1 MAQRPLNTQEF
12 QDELDMVV
20 SDLRRGV
27 LKDLPTMRQYCH
39 GSEGTIEGGSCCQ
52 NYGFT
57 LETER
62 YLYRLRCN
70 PIEGDYQA
78 CLSCFDKQTQQMG
91 LTEKGRL
98 ALQNAA
104 DPNRPHTHIGYVIEN
119 INTPSLQSV
128 HALPLE
134 EALRLYRGLDCGD
147 NLYYIHYSFPPTN
160 RNAAVKPL
168 RRNKFSMLNMKS

>member
-1 MAQRPLNTQEF
+1 
-12 QDELDMVV
+12 MVV

-52 NYGFT
+52 NYRFT

-78 CLSCFDKQTQQMG
+78 CLSCFDKQAQQMG

-98 ALQNAA
+98 AL
-104 DPNRPHTHIGYVIEN
+104 DMLPIE
-119 INTPSLQSV
+119 
-128 HALPLE
+128 
-134 EALRLYRGLDCGD
+134 
-147 NLYYIHYSFPPTN
+147 
-160 RNAAVKPL
+160 
-168 RRNKFSMLNMKS
+168 